1 VITHQLATVF
11 LIFFLSMGKDG
22 KAKESTNPNANPKN
36 KKKTKKKT
44 EMAKEDIS
52 FNQTVLTVKQSL
64 VPGLHEIQSSSPFYL
79 GVVTSTIVQNEHE
92 CHLFKINIYRA
103 LCTFCSLPF
112 C

>member
-1 VITHQLATVF
+1 MEKLR
-11 LIFFLSMGKDG
+11 
-22 KAKESTNPNANPKN
+22 KAQTQTQIQ
-36 KKKTKKKT
+36 KTKRKQKKKT